1 VALLEDLAPDGNA
14 HYVTEGVLNLEDRA
28 LASPPFPRAS
38 GTWHPT
44 ESGLR
49 APLPIATPVDVAF
62 ELWAVSWRF
71 APGHRLRVTLAG
83 ADRDNYTIP
92 EHDPPPTLTIHQ
104 GGPRASFLE
113 VPAVAE
119 GVRLT
124 ELIEDAFADDPVK
137 APFAPR
143 SP

>member
-1 VALLEDLAPDGNA
+1 
-14 HYVTEGVLNLEDRA
+14 VLNLEDRA

-38 GTWHPT
+38 GTGHPT

-124 ELIEDAFADDPVK
+124 EPIEDAFADDPVK